1 MLTRIFL
8 YIFKK
13 HIMDYYISKKSIE
26 TFGSDIENLKLYIKD
41 IFIEFEL
48 EWNDEFKLNISDKQ
62 IDLSS
67 DKDNKTIYLYI

>member
-1 MLTRIFL
+1 
-8 YIFKK
+8 
-13 HIMDYYISKKSIE
+13 MDYYISKKSIE

-41 IFIEFEL
+41 VFIEFDL
-48 EWNDEFKLNISDKQ
+48 EWNDEFKLNVSDKQ

>member
-1 MLTRIFL
+1 
-8 YIFKK
+8 
-13 HIMDYYISKKSIE
+13 MDYYISKKSIE

>member
-1 MLTRIFL
+1 
-8 YIFKK
+8 
-13 HIMDYYISKKSIE
+13 MDYYISKKSIE

-48 EWNDEFKLNISDKQ
+48 EWNDEFKLNISDRQ